1 MKKKKLNRLLKFG
14 ILLFGVSFFV
24 SCNKDDDL
32 TSEQNKGI
40 KQTEFKITKIGKS
53 KFEKNTKLK
62 SKLTKLSE
70 NLEKSNSNIQNKTV
84 VSNEYG
90 FTIDTDQANYI
101 ESADASYHSYTFYIQ
116 RDIETDALEN
126 LLFSLKPDGTYKISL
141 IAYNTTAQE
150 KEDVLMVLILIWQ
163 IKLVQLQLLTKV

>member
-1 MKKKKLNRLLKFG
+1 MKKNKLNRLLKFG

-70 NLEKSNSNIQNKTV
+70 KFRE
-84 VSNEYG
+84 E
-90 FTIDTDQANYI
+90 
-101 ESADASYHSYTFYIQ
+101 
-116 RDIETDALEN
+116 
-126 LLFSLKPDGTYKISL
+126 
-141 IAYNTTAQE
+141 
-150 KEDVLMVLILIWQ
+150 
-163 IKLVQLQLLTKV
+163 